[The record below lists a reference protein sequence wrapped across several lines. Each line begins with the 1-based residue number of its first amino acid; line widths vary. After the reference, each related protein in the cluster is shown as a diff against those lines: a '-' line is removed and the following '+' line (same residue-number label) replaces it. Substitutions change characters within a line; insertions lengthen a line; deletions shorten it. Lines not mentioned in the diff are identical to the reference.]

1 MRRVVIGCLLLAS
14 FAGCNRAEKQSLKQF
29 LEAVAA
35 SLGRPYDDQLK
46 GVADPERYAR
56 FRVLWG
62 RDQLAAAD
70 TYLNSQPP
78 IGAAARRSVEGYR
91 AAVAG
96 ELGLFE
102 RAVAEKRYKL
112 TEAEKAQEAELR
124 RTAQDHLEAIGRLID
139 Q

>member
-1 MRRVVIGCLLLAS
+1 MRRVVVGCLALAT

-29 LEAVAA
+29 LEAAAA
-35 SLGRPYDDQLK
+35 SLGHPYDDQLR
-46 GVADPERYAR
+46 GVPDPERNAR

-62 RDQLAAAD
+62 RDQLAAVD

-91 AAVAG
+91 AALAG

-112 TEAEKAQEAELR
+112 SDAEKEQEAELR
-124 RTAQDHLEAIGRLID
+124 RAAQEHLEAIGRRVD